1 MSAILTKDQFSAAN
15 SSVPKGWFLALTRRF
30 GTQSEANSFIKSST
44 TPLPES
50 ACAVA
55 ASFNPFNQ
63 QFEIKSIKRGGSADP
78 HYLLVARPL
87 EV

>member
-1 MSAILTKDQFSAAN
+1 MSAPLTEDQFSAAN
-15 SSVPKGWFLALTRRF
+15 SSVPEGWFLALTRRF
-30 GTQSEANSFIKSST
+30 NTQSEAKIFIKSPT
-44 TPLPES
+44 TPLPEP

-55 ASFNPFNQ
+55 AAFNPFNQ
-63 QFEIKSIKRGGSADP
+63 QFEIKAIKRGGSSDP